1 MRVLQLLTAGFLLA
15 AAMFLIVMFTSPPT
29 SEAANAESG
38 ASIAPTSLV
47 LVGP

>member
-15 AAMFLIVMFTSPPT
+15 AAMFLIVMLTAPPT
-29 SEAANAESG
+29 SEAADTESG
-38 ASIAPTSLV
+38 APIAPTALV